1 MTPLDGIREALERL
15 HDLTDREVG
24 ALPPELA
31 RTHGYA
37 ATRRLFL
44 FDAVMIWSD
53 ELDAFSSNP
62 VHIQALVDE
71 LARLADALTHEPKAN
86 EDRLALLRTR
96 LSTGVS

>member
-15 HDLTDREVG
+15 HDLTDREVA

-31 RTHGYA
+31 RTHDYA

-44 FDAVMIWSD
+44 FDAVLIWSD
-53 ELDAFSSNP
+53 EIDAFSGNP
-62 VHIQALVDE
+62 VHIQELVDE
-71 LARLADALTHEPKAN
+71 LARLRDAWAHEPKAIH
-86 EDRLALLRTR
+86 DRLALLRSL